1 MDEPKKLV
9 KSKRVHRTI
18 PTYKVRYERCIGNG
32 LPTVRRFVERN
43 IERDN
48 DLEERNK
55 VGSAHPHKKEEKNSF
70 ITKPD
75 KHSEVSRFDR
85 ASNRRSASRYI
96 PNH

>member
-9 KSKRVHRTI
+9 KRINTTKRVHRTI
-18 PTYKVRYERCIGNG
+18 PTYKVRENG

-55 VGSAHPHKKEEKNSF
+55 VGSAHPRKKEEKNSF

-75 KHSEVSRFDR
+75 KYSEVSRFDR
-85 ASNRRSASRYI
+85 ASNRRAASRYI